1 MANESPFGQPEEIID
16 HVYDL
21 LIQSAEENTGFL
33 FCGLNRIERTL
44 RRFILFLLHR
54 FFREGGDEVVTAVV
68 YYLSRHHRSGL
79 SKNITA
85 HHRGIL
91 FLSRWCAQGGNVNE
105 LFGTGTRRA

>member
-16 HVYDL
+16 HIYNL

-54 FFREGGDEVVTAVV
+54 FFREGGDEVVAAVV

-79 SKNITA
+79 SKISRHITVVFCSFPD
-85 HHRGIL
+85 G
-91 FLSRWCAQGGNVNE
+91 VPKE
-105 LFGTGTRRA
+105 ET